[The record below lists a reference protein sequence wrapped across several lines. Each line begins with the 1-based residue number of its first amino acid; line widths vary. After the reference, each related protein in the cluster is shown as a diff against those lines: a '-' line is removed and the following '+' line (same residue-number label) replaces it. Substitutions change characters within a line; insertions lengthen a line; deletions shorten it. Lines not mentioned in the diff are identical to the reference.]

1 MLNQSLMESRAPH
14 YQDVRLHVAVLEGT
28 GCTISKDVRE
38 YKPAQQRTTK
48 QFIGHEGCWQSWLY
62 VDLEKEFWSRGLQ
75 MVCEVQEIDLT
86 PDHPNYDGNDWHVKG
101 QRNEYICASAM
112 LIYSVHNV
120 TQPQLS
126 FRRWVWTEEAGI
138 AYGSITEP
146 PFAPE
151 IYDAH
156 TGDPCIQH
164 IGDVALREG
173 RLVTF
178 PNIWQTRLMPF
189 ELTDKGKS
197 GHFKILTLHLI
208 DPNRRIISTARV
220 PPQRRDW
227 WAEEVRGKNAV
238 LWRLPKKIWAQI
250 VDAVDGHPLSR
261 QESLK
266 LRDEFVE
273 ERAEFQ
279 RKHTKAMMDNLE
291 WYLGYD
297 DDDQ

>member
-1 MLNQSLMESRAPH
+1 MLNKSLMESRAPH
-14 YQDVRLHVAVLEGT
+14 YQDIRLHVAVLDGT

-38 YKPAQQRTTK
+38 FKPPQQRTTK
-48 QFIGHEGCWQSWLY
+48 QFIDREERWQSWLY

-75 MVCEVQEIDLT
+75 MVCEVQNYDLD
-86 PDHPNYDGNDWHVKG
+86 PDHPKYDGDNWRVQG
-101 QRNEYICASAM
+101 QRNEYICASAI
-112 LIYSVHNV
+112 LIYSIHNIV
-120 TQPQLS
+120 QPQLS

-164 IGDVALREG
+164 IGDVTLSEG

-178 PNIWQTRLMPF
+178 PNIWQSRLMPI
-189 ELTDKGKS
+189 ELADKGKP
-197 GHFKILTLHLI
+197 GNLKILTLHLI
-208 DPNRRIISTARV
+208 DPNRRIISTSRV

-227 WAEEVRGKNAV
+227 WAQEVRRKNPV
-238 LWRLPKKIWAQI
+238 LWRLSNEIWAQI
-250 VDAVDGHPLSR
+250 VDAVEGNPLSR
-261 QESLK
+261 HEAQK

-273 ERAEFQ
+273 ERREFQ
-279 RKHTKAMMDNLE
+279 RKHTEAMKNNLE

-297 DDDQ
+297 DDDE